1 MDYFIRDRKLA
12 EEIDSLFKLS
22 QNVKNAIAATDRSLF
37 VANGLKKFA
46 YKIDALPIG
55 EKQFISS
62 PLTVAKMTEFLK
74 PQGADSVLEIGCG
87 SGYQAA
93 VLSKLIRRVFS
104 IERISSLLEEA
115 RMSIKE
121 AKITNINT
129 RLDDGQKGWR
139 EFAPY
144 DRILFSASPSHIPQ
158 ILFDQLNEGGILLA
172 PIKRNQKQFII
183 RYTKR
188 GFDVREEILE
198 ECSFVP
204 VLEGTE

>member
-1 MDYFIRDRKLA
+1 MSYLIRDRRLA
-12 EEIDSLFKLS
+12 EEIDAVFKLS
-22 QNVKNAIAATDRSLF
+22 PAVKNAIASTDRSLF
-37 VANGLKKFA
+37 IAKGLKKYA

-55 EKQFISS
+55 KNQFISS

-74 PQGADSVLEIGCG
+74 PVGADSVLEIGCG

-93 VLSKLIRRVFS
+93 VLSRLIRRVFS

-115 RMSIKE
+115 RISIKE

-144 DRILFSASPSHIPQ
+144 DRILFSASLSSVPSA
-158 ILFDQLNEGGILLA
+158 LFDQLSDGGILLA
-172 PIKRNQKQFII
+172 PIKKNQKQFII

-188 GFDVREEILE
+188 GFGLREEILE

-204 VLEGTE
+204 VLDGIE

>member
-1 MDYFIRDRKLA
+1 MSYLIRDRRLA
-12 EEIDSLFKLS
+12 EEIDAVFKLS
-22 QNVKNAIAATDRSLF
+22 PAVKNAIASTDRSLF
-37 VANGLKKFA
+37 IAKGLKKYA

-55 EKQFISS
+55 KNQFISS

-74 PQGADSVLEIGCG
+74 PVGADSVLEIGCG

-93 VLSKLIRRVFS
+93 VLSRLIRRVFS

-115 RMSIKE
+115 RISIKE

-144 DRILFSASPSHIPQ
+144 DRILFSASLSSVPSA
-158 ILFDQLNEGGILLA
+158 LFDQLSDGGILLA
-172 PIKRNQKQFII
+172 PIKKNQKQFII

-188 GFDVREEILE
+188 GFDLREEILE

-204 VLEGTE
+204 VLDGIE

>member
-1 MDYFIRDRKLA
+1 LDYFIRDRKLA
-12 EEIDSLFKLS
+12 EEIDAVFKLS
-22 QNVKNAIAATDRSLF
+22 TEVKNAIASTDRSLF
-37 VANGLKKFA
+37 VANGLKKYA

-62 PLTVAKMTEFLK
+62 PLTIAKMTEFLK
-74 PQGADSVLEIGCG
+74 PRGADSVLEIGCG

-115 RMSIKE
+115 RISIKE

-144 DRILFSASPSHIPQ
+144 DRILFSAATFEVPQ
-158 ILFDQLNEGGILLA
+158 TIFEQLSTGGILLA
-172 PIKRNQKQFII
+172 PIKRSHKQYIVK
-183 RYTKR
+183 YTKTLS
-188 GFDVREEILE
+188 GLREELIE

-204 VLEGTE
+204 ILNGTE